1 MSNLKADGQFL
12 RKVFAI
18 LIFATMVCLAGV
30 VFTLLAIP
38 SPPASMS
45 VSYYAP

>member
-1 MSNLKADGQFL
+1 MSNLKVDSQFL

-30 VFTLLAIP
+30 VFTLFP